1 MKRKL
6 RKLRNDINTK
16 RKQNQQDPVL
26 TFKRLISCM
35 KRYQDLNIF
44 DSIPDEFVYD
54 SSNEMSI
61 KIQHLINFY
70 TLEKTFVWGGKT
82 ALERKEVVV
91 NDETLTIFIPR
102 NDVPF
107 DIWRRSILV
116 ITYERFTKHF
126 ISKDSILRPM
136 VYNVKVFHNERNKL
150 YINLKSKES
159 QKIWGIDK
167 KTFRGFYGV
176 EKFVDKVRR
185 SDNPKYWVDFFDL
198 TRDKYGR
205 IQEIMAALVGE
216 KGAIVI

>member
-1 MKRKL
+1 M
-6 RKLRNDINTK
+6 ISM
-16 RKQNQQDPVL
+16 QVL
-26 TFKRLISCM
+26 KHR
-35 KRYQDLNIF
+35 
-44 DSIPDEFVYD
+44 
-54 SSNEMSI
+54 SNVI

-136 VYNVKVFHNERNKL
+136 VYNVKVFHNERKKL
-150 YINLKSKES
+150 YINLKNDAPFRISSCSSKMYIMRS
-159 QKIWGIDK
+159 FLNPSTIFVIRQV
-167 KTFRGFYGV
+167 TSLRLRGF
-176 EKFVDKVRR
+176 
-185 SDNPKYWVDFFDL
+185 
-198 TRDKYGR
+198 
-205 IQEIMAALVGE
+205 AAGTNVALLRGKRE
-216 KGAIVI
+216 LM